1 MDIDILLALQD
12 FRNNIGAPLVD
23 FFSKMTFL
31 GELNS
36 AIVIM
41 AVVYWCCS
49 KSFGSYLLMGWSG
62 NRLTNGVLKITVCAY
77 RPWIRDSRIIPYGNS
92 ITTATGYSFPSGH
105 TMNAATVFGG
115 VTVRKDVPQIIRVVL
130 FVFVVLVGLSRNYL
144 GVHTPQDVLIGIVVG
159 MLVMWLVAKMME
171 WVDAHPEKDIL
182 VFCIG
187 IGLAAALAAYAAL
200 KSYPTDYDAEGK
212 LLVDGAKMANDT
224 FKGVGY
230 CTGFLTGWIL
240 ERRFVGFTTDVPLSK
255 RITRFVV
262 GMLAYY
268 AISLYF
274 VLVVKTWIPGAAG
287 SLISCFVQMF
297 YVTFVHPWFIKR
309 FEKPAAQPVPV

>member
-1 MDIDILLALQD
+1 MDIDILLALQY
-12 FRNNIGAPLVD
+12 FRNNTGAPLAA

-62 NRLTNGVLKITVCAY
+62 NRLANGVLKITACVY
-77 RPWIRDSRIIPYGNS
+77 RPWIRDSRVDPYGKS
-92 ITTATGYSFPSGH
+92 TETATGYSFPSGH

-115 VTVRKDVPQIIRVVL
+115 VTVRKDVPRIIRAVL
-130 FVFVVLVGLSRNYL
+130 FVFVILVGFSRNYL
-144 GVHTPQDVLIGIVVG
+144 GVHTPQDVLTGIAVG
-159 MLVMWLVAKMME
+159 MLVMWLVAKMMA
-171 WVDAHPEKDIL
+171 WIDAHPDKDIL

-187 IGLAAALAAYAAL
+187 IVLAAAVAVYAAL
-200 KSYPTDYDAEGK
+200 KSYPVDYNENGEIVVKGAE
-212 LLVDGAKMANDT
+212 MANDT

-240 ERRFVGFTTDVPLSK
+240 WKGVSSVSRRTSRSRK
-255 RITRFVV
+255 
-262 GMLAYY
+262 
-268 AISLYF
+268 
-274 VLVVKTWIPGAAG
+274 G
-287 SLISCFVQMF
+287 S
-297 YVTFVHPWFIKR
+297 
-309 FEKPAAQPVPV
+309 PASW

>member
-36 AIVIM
+36 AIIIM

-92 ITTATGYSFPSGH
+92 ISTATGYSFPSGH

-115 VTVRKDVPQIIRVVL
+115 VTVRKDVPRIIRVVL
-130 FVFVVLVGLSRNYL
+130 FVFVVLVGFSRNYL
-144 GVHTPQDVLIGIVVG
+144 GVHTPQDVLIGMAVG

-171 WVDAHPEKDIL
+171 
-182 VFCIG
+182 
-187 IGLAAALAAYAAL
+187 
-200 KSYPTDYDAEGK
+200 
-212 LLVDGAKMANDT
+212 
-224 FKGVGY
+224 
-230 CTGFLTGWIL
+230 
-240 ERRFVGFTTDVPLSK
+240 
-255 RITRFVV
+255 
-262 GMLAYY
+262 
-268 AISLYF
+268 
-274 VLVVKTWIPGAAG
+274 
-287 SLISCFVQMF
+287 
-297 YVTFVHPWFIKR
+297 
-309 FEKPAAQPVPV
+309 